1 MSNTPI
7 KYMVQLDGLR
17 AFAVALVMVA
27 HWTLDL
33 PVLPQLPLGQM
44 GIELFFV
51 LSGFLI
57 SSILLKTRGKDSN
70 GKVLKNFYLRRAL
83 RIFPVYYATL
93 FVLFNGGDLW
103 ITNLEVD
110 RLAIWHLTY
119 TNNFFYF
126 FNGNFLGAESH
137 FWTLSVEE
145 QFYLIWPFIML
156 FTPIKWLKKVIITL
170 LVGSILFR
178 AWLVFDGH
186 LFVRTLMPSQIFA
199 FAMGALLALMHQED
213 SKAQPKFLQFNQ
225 PFVWMALIA
234 FLLIQVAYSLNH
246 LKGAYQI
253 IGEPLMAFIFWAII
267 AKAKTGFGG
276 WFGQSLQWKPI
287 VYVGK
292 ISYGIYIFHNFA
304 PSLVMSTCNAMEW
317 SPQPILIRGVFLV
330 VTIAIAA
337 ISWELMEKPL
347 LSLKRFF
354 EYKGTETMK
363 TASNE

>member
-145 QFYLIWPFIML
+145 QFYLIWPFIIL
-156 FTPIKWLKKVIITL
+156 FTPLNWLKNVIIL
-170 LVGSILFR
+170 LLITSVLFR
-178 AWLVFDGH
+178 AWLVLQGH
-186 LFVRTLMPSQIFA
+186 LFIFTLMPSQMFA
-199 FAMGALLALMHQED
+199 FAMGGLLAMQKDGE
-213 SKAQPKFLQFNQ
+213 PKHN
-225 PFVWMALIA
+225 
-234 FLLIQVAYSLNH
+234 FLLFDRPWFWIALAGFISITTLYTYNYLSMLYIWLGDVF
-246 LKGAYQI
+246 
-253 IGEPLMAFIFWAII
+253 MAFIFCAII
-267 AKAKTGFGG
+267 AHARSGFKGFLG
-276 WFGQSLQWKPI
+276 KSLEWRPV
-287 VYVGK
+287 VYIGK
-292 ISYGIYIFHNFA
+292 ISYGIYIFHNFVPA
-304 PSLVMSTCNAMEW
+304 LVMHLFEMANVT
-317 SPQPILIRGVFLV
+317 PHPLYVRFLFLL
-330 VTIAIAA
+330 VTIIIAA
-337 ISWELMEKPL
+337 LSWE
-347 LSLKRFF
+347 FF
-354 EYKGTETMK
+354 EKQLLKLKNRFHY
-363 TASNE
+363 S